1 MRKLSLLLKTPRTS
15 TIDMRSVI
23 NTLLVSALA
32 ASSVLADNFV
42 ASCDANSVKISGR
55 YVTADCKDVFNNLQC
70 SKLDLNK
77 CLKNNYG
84 SLQEDPKGDGWVK
97 MRDPVVLPLYN
108 ANTDLE
114 QYHTSGISVSLAV
127 TTRPPAEC

>member
-1 MRKLSLLLKTPRTS
+1 
-15 TIDMRSVI
+15 MRSVI

-114 QYHTSGISVSLAV
+114 QDHTSGISVSLAV